1 MVLSEQAIRNW
12 KLATAALT
20 ATVAIH
26 STLYAEYEMPPHL
39 KGEKHIFTDLQ
50 QWYRAQV
57 DQHVWRLPPPNNMT
71 EQDGNNDRQ
80 Q

>member
-1 MVLSEQAIRNW
+1 
-12 KLATAALT
+12 
-20 ATVAIH
+20 
-26 STLYAEYEMPPHL
+26 L

-57 DQHVWRLPPPNNMT
+57 DQHVWRLPPPNNIT